1 MRKYFLI
8 IAAGMLASCS
18 VGPDYQAPDNYY
30 GEKWASWRSGDSEAP
45 VAVQWWEVFDDPVL
59 TRYIEQAAENNKD
72 VQIAL
77 ANITRARALRRESNS
92 GFFPSVGGDA
102 GASRSKS
109 SEAVAS
115 GNNAGQI
122 RNLYDAGFDASW
134 ELDIFGGTRRGVEAA
149 DARVGSAV
157 ASYHDIMLSAF
168 SDVARTYYEAR
179 GFQKRIEIT
188 QKNADLLQQ
197 TYSLLEKRLE
207 VGESSQFDVTRAR
220 GEYQSTLARIPNL
233 QADLEASVFTLSVL
247 LGLPPEA
254 LLAEMSESKPL
265 PVPPDFVPVGLRS
278 DMLRRRPDIR
288 MAERELA
295 ASSADIGVQTAELFP
310 KFFLTGDI
318 GSQARVFGD
327 LFTAAGGLWSLAA
340 AVQWSVFEGGAIR
353 ARIDVEKAENKAALA
368 TYEKTVLEALADAET
383 ALTRYG
389 REVETRQKL
398 EESIQSRRE
407 AVRLAQ
413 QLLDAGE
420 SDYLEVLDAQRELTS
435 SEDTLVISETN
446 TIIKLVAL
454 YTALGGGW
462 ENPPQSAE

>member
-1 MRKYFLI
+1 MKNYIVLLT
-8 IAAGMLASCS
+8 AGLLVSCS
-18 VGPDYQAPDNYY
+18 VGPNYQAPNNNYAD
-30 GEKWASWRSGDSEAP
+30 GWASSQEGVNDKAT
-45 VAVQWWEVFDDPVL
+45 VVQWWTAFNDPLL
-59 TRYIEQAAENNKD
+59 TRYIEQAAQNNKD
-72 VQIAL
+72 VQVAT
-77 ANITRARALRRESNS
+77 ANVTRARALRRESNS
-92 GFFPSVGGDA
+92 GFFPTIGANAD
-102 GASRSKS
+102 ASRSKS
-109 SEAVAS
+109 SEAVS
-115 GNNAGQI
+115 SNNNGGQV

-134 ELDIFGGTRRGVEAA
+134 ELDVFGGTRRTVEAA

-157 ASYHDIMLSAF
+157 ASYHDIMLTTF

-179 GFQKRIEIT
+179 GFQKRIAIT
-188 QKNADLLQQ
+188 QQNSNLLKQ
-197 TYSLLEKRLE
+197 TYELIETRLQA
-207 VGESSQFDVTRAR
+207 GEASEFDVTRAR
-220 GEYQSTLARIPNL
+220 GEYQATLARVPNL
-233 QADLEASVFTLSVL
+233 QADLEASIYTLSVL

-254 LLAEMSESKPL
+254 LLGEMQQVKAL
-265 PVPPDFVPVGLRS
+265 PTPPDLVPVGLRS
-278 DMLRRRPDIR
+278 DILRRRPDVR

-295 ASSADIGVQTAELFP
+295 ASSADIGAETAELFP

-340 AVQWSVFEGGAIR
+340 AMQWSVFEAGAIQ

-389 REVETRQKL
+389 REIETRKKL
-398 EESIQSRRE
+398 EQSIQSRRN
-407 AVRLAQ
+407 AVQLAQ
-413 QLLDAGE
+413 NLLDAGE

-462 ENPPQSAE
+462 EAIN